1 MYDFEYHKPKSLDDA
16 AAALSQHE
24 DFKLLAGGMSLLPA
38 LKLRLARYSG
48 LVDLG
53 ALDRLRGIRREGDE
67 IVIGA
72 MTPHAEVADS
82 AAVARAIPALAAL
95 AGGIGDP
102 LVRNR
107 GTLGGS
113 IANADP
119 AADYPAG
126 VLGLGAT
133 VVTTR
138 RTIAADKFFIG
149 MFETVLEPRE
159 IITEVRFPIVEA
171 AAYSK
176 FRQPASRFALVG
188 VFVARTRG
196 GVRVAVT
203 GAAPSVFRF
212 KEAEEALTKQFDSTA
227 LDAITIAAAGLNS
240 DIHAS
245 AEYRAH
251 CVMVM
256 TKRAVAKAANVPSP
270 ATSGEGLG
278 RGQR

>member
-16 AAALSQHE
+16 AVTLSQHD

-53 ALDRLRGIRREGDE
+53 AVERLRGIRREGSD

-72 MTPHAEVADS
+72 MTPHAAVADS
-82 AAVARAIPALAAL
+82 AEVARVIPALAAL
-95 AGGIGDP
+95 ASGIGDP

-126 VLGLGAT
+126 VVGLGAT
-133 VVTTR
+133 VATNR
-138 RTIAADKFFIG
+138 RAIPADKFFLGI
-149 MFETVLEPRE
+149 FETALEPGE
-159 IITEVRFPIVEA
+159 IITEVRFPIAEA

-176 FRQPASRFALVG
+176 FRQSASRFALVG
-188 VFVARTRG
+188 VFVARTRE

-212 KEAEEALTKQFDSTA
+212 KEAEAALSKKFDPTA
-227 LDAITIAAAGLNS
+227 LDPVTIDAAGLNS

-256 TKRAVAKAANVPSP
+256 TKRAVAKACDV
-270 ATSGEGLG
+270 
-278 RGQR
+278 

>member
-1 MYDFEYHKPKSLDDA
+1 MYDFEYHKPGSLDA
-16 AAALSQHE
+16 AESLARQE

-53 ALDRLRGIRREGDE
+53 ALDALRGIRRDRDA

-72 MTPHAEVADS
+72 MTPHVQVASSAEL
-82 AAVARAIPALAAL
+82 ARAIPALSAL

-119 AADYPAG
+119 AADYPAA
-126 VLGLGAT
+126 VVGLGAT
-133 VVTTR
+133 VVTSSR
-138 RTIAADKFFIG
+138 SIAGDEFFTG
-149 MFETVLEPRE
+149 LFETALQPGE
-159 IITEVRFPIVEA
+159 IIREVRFPIPER
-171 AAYSK
+171 AAYLK
-176 FRQPASRFALVG
+176 LKQRASRFALVG
-188 VFVARTRG
+188 VFVAKTSV

-203 GAAPSVFRF
+203 GAGPFVFRLTD
-212 KEAEEALTKQFDSTA
+212 AEDALSKRFDPAA
-227 LDAITIAAAGLNS
+227 LAGMTVDPAQLNS
-240 DIHAS
+240 DIHGS

-251 CVMVM
+251 CVSVM
-256 TKRAVAKAANVPSP
+256 TQRAVDSCLAA
-270 ATSGEGLG
+270 AGTIK
-278 RGQR
+278 